1 MTPDS
6 VPAFAEKLQQ
16 LRQQRGLSLRD
27 LAGLAHYGKSYVH
40 ELETGKKPPT
50 PAIAWRLDEALNA
63 DGHLARL
70 VDQSTPSEPVPAVE
84 LPRTAGAAPMD
95 AHDVML
101 LHDTVRHLVALDTM
115 HGSEGLYSNAVRAF
129 RNAHRKLSTVGARAT
144 VRCDAHAAVAEV
156 GEVAA
161 WLSYDSE
168 HQEVSRQVANEAML
182 VAQLA
187 GDTSMCRFLLS
198 HLSMQATYLGR
209 GAEGLDLVD
218 RVMTEGPR
226 SKRVVGMMRVRRA
239 RALGQL
245 GDAVGALGELERAR
259 GELAGGVGPDDP
271 AWTWWLHAAELAVHE
286 ARIKADSGDAPGAV
300 RASEQS
306 VLQLP
311 AAQGRDQALYRAW
324 LVSDLVNVRAW
335 READEVAEQLMERA
349 PVVGSA
355 RVPRIL
361 KLAERRAG
369 RAGAPI
375 WLTEALR
382 EAAEVSDPA
391 V

>member
-16 LRQQRGLSLRD
+16 LRRQRGLSLRD

-156 GEVAA
+156 GEVAGF
-161 WLSYDSE
+161 SS
-168 HQEVSRQVANEAML
+168 
-182 VAQLA
+182 
-187 GDTSMCRFLLS
+187 
-198 HLSMQATYLGR
+198 
-209 GAEGLDLVD
+209 
-218 RVMTEGPR
+218 
-226 SKRVVGMMRVRRA
+226 
-239 RALGQL
+239 
-245 GDAVGALGELERAR
+245 
-259 GELAGGVGPDDP
+259 
-271 AWTWWLHAAELAVHE
+271 
-286 ARIKADSGDAPGAV
+286 
-300 RASEQS
+300 
-306 VLQLP
+306 
-311 AAQGRDQALYRAW
+311 
-324 LVSDLVNVRAW
+324 
-335 READEVAEQLMERA
+335 
-349 PVVGSA
+349 
-355 RVPRIL
+355 
-361 KLAERRAG
+361 AERVFA
-369 RAGAPI
+369 
-375 WLTEALR
+375 
-382 EAAEVSDPA
+382 
-391 V
+391 